1 MSFTFRVPW
10 KPHKSRKA
18 HRKARVAYYKAREDG
33 TLSGLV
39 IRPEPMSLCVDI
51 TAESIADLKRLIPR
65 RIMPDDPRPVMLA
78 SDRVLRSFRIA

>member
-1 MSFTFRVPW
+1 
-10 KPHKSRKA
+10 
-18 HRKARVAYYKAREDG
+18 
-33 TLSGLV
+33 
-39 IRPEPMSLCVDI
+39 MSLCVDI